1 MENASEALIISSA
14 VFIAIILLGMLIFA
28 FNNSSKLQQQEGKQL
43 SVDQLAKWNAEWE
56 AYNRKILYGAD
67 VVNVINKARQYEEED
82 IEIEIKVLDKND
94 IEIEEDDVNKNS
106 LYECVQFEYSSMNGK
121 VESITFKLIE

>member
-14 VFIAIILLGMLIFA
+14 VFIAIILLGMLIFT
-28 FNNSSKLQQQEGKQL
+28 FNNSSNLQKQEEKQM
-43 SVDQLAKWNAEWE
+43 SVDQLARWNAEWE

-67 VVNVINKARQYEEED
+67 VVNVINKAKQYKED

-94 IEIEEDDVNKNS
+94 IEIEEDDVDKNS
-106 LYECVQFEYSSMNGK
+106 LYECAEFVYSSMNGR